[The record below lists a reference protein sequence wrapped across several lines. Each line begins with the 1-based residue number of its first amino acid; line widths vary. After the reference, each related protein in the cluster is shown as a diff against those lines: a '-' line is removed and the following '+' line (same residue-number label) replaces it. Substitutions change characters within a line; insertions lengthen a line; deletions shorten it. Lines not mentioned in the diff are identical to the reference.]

1 MRMAISRDSTFDSV
15 KFLILIYP
23 SNMFPLRIGR
33 NKCFKIVFNKI
44 LSLGEILARLKWVSM
59 IGDPTFPRIYCAR
72 NDAAKGGHVMHL
84 YASAVLIHARYVV
97 IIMPAYTRHNEVLH
111 GQSSPLSFSLM
122 TFHVHIIHSYIPPSS
137 FLHFIFVFSPIE
149 KKIFLSNSIEK
160 SILRI
165 YFHHNPYSFLPF
177 YRLRTIIL
185 GILTTI
191 LHA

>member
-59 IGDPTFPRIYCAR
+59 IGDPTFPRMYCAR

-111 GQSSPLSFSLM
+111 GQSSPLSFSYDIPCPYHTL
-122 TFHVHIIHSYIPPSS
+122 VHSP
-137 FLHFIFVFSPIE
+137 FFLFTLHFRIFTDR
-149 KKIFLSNSIEK
+149 KKNISIEFDREIDTTNILSSQPILVS
-160 SILRI
+160 SIL
-165 YFHHNPYSFLPF
+165 
-177 YRLRTIIL
+177 
-185 GILTTI
+185 
-191 LHA
+191 